1 MRYLAEFYL
10 PARSGPITTLARR
23 ARAAAEQ
30 ATSAGPPVR
39 FITAIHAPED
49 ESCFA
54 IYEAASPAAVAAAG
68 ARAGLT
74 FDRVSEITTD
84 DAGGEAR

>member
-10 PARSGPITTLARR
+10 PARSGPITALARR
-23 ARAAAEQ
+23 ARTAAEQ
-30 ATSAGPPVR
+30 ANSAGPPVR

-68 ARAGLT
+68 ALAGLM
-74 FDRVSEITTD
+74 FDRVSEIATD
-84 DAGGEAR
+84 DAGGEVR

>member
-10 PARSGPITTLARR
+10 PARNGPITALASR

-30 ATSAGPPVR
+30 TSSAGPPVR
-39 FITAIHAPED
+39 FITAIHTPED

-68 ARAGLT
+68 ALAGLT
-74 FDRVSEITTD
+74 FDRVSQVVTD
-84 DAGGEAR
+84 DAGGEVR